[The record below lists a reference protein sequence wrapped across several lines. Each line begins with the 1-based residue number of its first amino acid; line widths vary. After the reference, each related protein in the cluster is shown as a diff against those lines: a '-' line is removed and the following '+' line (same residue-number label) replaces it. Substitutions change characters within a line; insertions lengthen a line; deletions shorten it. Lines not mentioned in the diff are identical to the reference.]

1 METDAPAARP
11 ATRRPRM
18 LPLAEFPCAEPDQL
32 GELRHRPRWLLDIVG
47 WMVDKGDGE
56 ATVPFDVLSKARR

>member
-1 METDAPAARP
+1 
-11 ATRRPRM
+11 M